1 MVLHLAES
9 KQRWY
14 AHNASVAAALP
25 PYVPRPG
32 GVCYE
37 VVGLGA
43 LAEDQARKSATRT
56 LC

>member
-1 MVLHLAES
+1 MLHLAES